1 MGAQNAGHPR
11 KGKAKPTI
19 KMHGEKRIIATTLGI
34 SYGTV
39 LKAFKSQG
47 SERTVEA
54 VQERLA
60 LVRETFETSESK
72 SFKFILRKLEAMNL
86 PKLDYGTD
94 TEDLRLIR
102 GDCGYIAKKHGIAI
116 AGVTQERN
124 RILSGKPPKK
134 YNLLPVMQDITT
146 LSNARKNGNLEH
158 PKTIIG

>member
-1 MGAQNAGHPR
+1 
-11 KGKAKPTI
+11 
-19 KMHGEKRIIATTLGI
+19 MHGEKRIISQTLGI

-60 LVRETFETSESK
+60 LVREVAATSESK
-72 SFKFILRKLEAMNL
+72 SFKFIMRKIEQMNL

-102 GDCGYIAKKHGIAI
+102 GDCGYISKRHGIAI
-116 AGVTQERN
+116 AGVTQVRN
-124 RILSGKPPKK
+124 RMIQGLPPKK
-134 YNLLPVMQDITT
+134 YNLLPVMQDIQV
-146 LSNARKNGNLEH
+146 LSNARKQGNFEH
-158 PKTIIG
+158 PKTILG